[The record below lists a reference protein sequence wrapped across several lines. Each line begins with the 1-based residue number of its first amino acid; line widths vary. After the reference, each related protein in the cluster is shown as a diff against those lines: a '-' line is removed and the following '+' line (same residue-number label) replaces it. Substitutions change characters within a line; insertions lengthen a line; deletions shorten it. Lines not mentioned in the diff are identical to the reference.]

1 MLTFA
6 RHWMFTAGLIVLT
19 NSFFNVYD
27 NTENDSIVQ
36 IALAFHQYC
45 AETDL
50 QSRRY
55 LTILMSFQKTV
66 AESRASSMQPS
77 KDFGRQDPIENLFT
91 TAQPVVTDMG
101 SNSHGMIANYAAAP
115 NTNPPVWDWMPKA
128 SSSDVM
134 QDITRTDVNGCQ
146 PEESVE
152 GLVYP
157 GAEDLIGPDLGTIHE
172 EIIHFDALWPLNQ
185 DSTGIPGQ
193 IPMYGTTNFT

>member
-1 MLTFA
+1 
-6 RHWMFTAGLIVLT
+6 MFTAGLIVLT
-19 NSFFNVYD
+19 NAFFNVYD
-27 NTENDSIVQ
+27 NPENDSIVQ
-36 IALAFHQYC
+36 IALALHQYC

-55 LTILMSFQKTV
+55 LTILASFQKTV
-66 AESRASSMQPS
+66 AESRASNMQPS

-91 TAQPVVTDMG
+91 TAQPVVTGMG
-101 SNSHGMIANYAAAP
+101 SNNHGMIPNYAPTP
-115 NTNPPVWDWMPKA
+115 NTNHQVWDWTPKV

-146 PEESVE
+146 PGESVE

-157 GAEDLIGPDLGTIHE
+157 GAEDLVGPDLSTIHE

-185 DSTGIPGQ
+185 ESTGMQGQ